1 MTWPPC
7 SATGNPFLTSDN
19 TLSHDIRIES
29 KLVPFFPFFDSNFSW
44 NTAEARNVE
53 SNSNRPVSEPVS
65 SFGRG
70 VAILLSSSWN
80 IQFSRMKAHAYLERD
95 KFPDCVCKRC
105 VCRRFST
112 HLSRPNIS
120 SNTSDREKNV
130 KEKRR
135 RRRRKEIVSNCPKC
149 FSNLFLS
156 LWVQE

>member
-1 MTWPPC
+1 MFDEREPGSLLQIYTFSRYPDRAKTC
-7 SATGNPFLTSDN
+7 
-19 TLSHDIRIES
+19 
-29 KLVPFFPFFDSNFSW
+29 PFFSPSFLLFHSNFSRG
-44 NTAEARNVE
+44 TRTRHE
-53 SNSNRPVSEPVS
+53 SNSNRPVSAREPVS

-130 KEKRR
+130 EKKRDG
-135 RRRRKEIVSNCPKC
+135 KCSIVNIYIYRSD
-149 FSNLFLS
+149 
-156 LWVQE
+156 

>member
-1 MTWPPC
+1 MLMRK
-7 SATGNPFLTSDN
+7 GNLASDY
-19 TLSHDIRIES
+19 TLSHDIRIEA
-29 KLVPFFPFFDSNFSW
+29 KLVPFFFFSNSNFSRGTRTHGTNVW
-44 NTAEARNVE
+44 NRT
-53 SNSNRPVSEPVS
+53 SDRPVSAREPVS

-120 SNTSDREKNV
+120 SNTSD
-130 KEKRR
+130 
-135 RRRRKEIVSNCPKC
+135 
-149 FSNLFLS
+149 
-156 LWVQE
+156 